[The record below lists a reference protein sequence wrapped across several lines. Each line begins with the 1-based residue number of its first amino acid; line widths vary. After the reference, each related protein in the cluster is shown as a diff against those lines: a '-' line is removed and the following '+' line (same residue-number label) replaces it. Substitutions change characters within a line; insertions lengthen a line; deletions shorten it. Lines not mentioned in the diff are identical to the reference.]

1 MITGD
6 ATSTDPVCS
15 LAPAHGLV
23 EQKLSQVNS
32 MAENAAAD
40 KTSQVLKTQQE
51 QFWVYRPQPK

>member
-32 MAENAAAD
+32 MAENAD
-40 KTSQVLKTQQE
+40 KTSQAHPTQQE
-51 QFWVYRPQPK
+51 QLWVYRPQPR